1 MKELLARKGLYV
13 FCAAAIL
20 LAASFSYAQESM
32 PANHSHVGW
41 VAREFL
47 EKPTSLQKGI
57 GTLHEGVSTSSKQ
70 GQLFYDQGL
79 AYLQS
84 YVWIEAARSFH
95 QALRLDPKMS
105 MAYVGLSYAYSPID
119 FGTAN
124 EALGKAEAV
133 ATGLT
138 TREQLR
144 IKIRRLQLNAMLH
157 SVNRDAYLEFRTAL
171 DEAIAQYPED
181 MVFLLLRGNAQ
192 EPTPFG
198 DGQGCMKDAV
208 PFYEKALQL
217 EPGNF
222 AAEHFLTHCYEN
234 SGRPEDS
241 LNYAAEYV
249 RLAPAIPHAHHMYG
263 HVLRRTKGMQQAIE
277 EFKTADTLERNY
289 FRQNNFPPSID
300 WHYAHNLSLLASS
313 YQYLGQMK
321 EAEAVYRRVLLLQV
335 HSDYDAFNRK
345 DWAEFLLDRERNQEA
360 LTASQAMTKE
370 PSPLAR
376 TAGRSL
382 AGSAWLAMNKQNEAK
397 SELERADKEYSTL
410 NTADKGSVRTYT
422 ETLRAQLLLEEGRR
436 DEALP
441 ILQNVAKRIAAAN
454 GPDAWIQ
461 GVYQLERIA
470 ESARKM
476 GDWEVAEQ
484 FTRLLTERAPDYP
497 GSRLATGLM
506 LEHKNDSDGAQKE
519 FAQALLGWKQA
530 DPNLKEIQKIHEFL
544 SK

>member
-1 MKELLARKGLYV
+1 MKKLFRRKGPYIFGAV
-13 FCAAAIL
+13 AVL
-20 LAASFSYAQESM
+20 LAASFSHAQESM
-32 PANHSHVGW
+32 PSNHAHVGW
-41 VAREFL
+41 VPREFL
-47 EKPTSLQKGI
+47 EKPTGLQKGI
-57 GTLHEGVSTSSKQ
+57 GVLHEAVSTSSKQ
-70 GQLFYDQGL
+70 AQLFYDQGL

-95 QALRLDPKMS
+95 KALRLDPSMG

-119 FGTAN
+119 FAAAN
-124 EALGKAEAV
+124 EALRKAEA
-133 ATGLT
+133 AAAGLT
-138 TREQLR
+138 AREQLR

-157 SVNRDAYLEFRTAL
+157 STNRDEYLGFRSAV
-171 DEAIAQYPED
+171 DEAIAEYPKD
-181 MVFLLLRGNAQ
+181 VVFLLLRGNAQ

-198 DGQGCMKDAV
+198 DGQGCLKDAI

-263 HVLRRTKGMQQAIE
+263 HVLRRTKGMPQAIE
-277 EFKTADTLERNY
+277 EFRIADTLERNY
-289 FRQNNFPPSID
+289 FRQNNFPQSVD

-345 DWAEFLLDRERNQEA
+345 DWAEFLLDRGRYQEA
-360 LTASQAMTKE
+360 LAASQAMTKE

-376 TAGRSL
+376 TAGHSL
-382 AGSAWLAMNKQNEAK
+382 SGSAWLAMNKQNQARP
-397 SELERADKEYSTL
+397 ELEQADKEYSML
-410 NTADKGSVRTYT
+410 NGADKGSVRTYT
-422 ETLRAQLLLEEGRR
+422 ESLRAQLLLQEGRR
-436 DEALP
+436 EEALP
-441 ILQNVAKRIAAAN
+441 ILQNVANRIAATN

-470 ESARKM
+470 ENARKM
-476 GDWEVAEQ
+476 ADWELAEQ

-497 GSRLATGLM
+497 GSHLAAGLI
-506 LEHKNDSDGAQKE
+506 LEHGGDSDGARKE
-519 FAQALLGWKQA
+519 FSQALRGWKQA
-530 DPNLKEIQKIHEFL
+530 DPNLKEIQKIHEFV